1 VLWLDLVFLAILQG
15 LTEFLP
21 ISSSGHLVIAMAILE
36 RFGRQIVAPISV
48 NVALHLGTLGATVG
62 YFRRELRELF
72 HKDWRTLALV
82 VWATIPAV
90 VVGLPLRKW
99 AEEILENP
107 WVAAG
112 GLLVTG
118 ALLVLSYRFG
128 RGAKRFTDL
137 TWREALVI
145 GCFQALALL
154 PGISRSGSTIVGG
167 ILCGLS
173 PAEAAVFAFLLAVPV
188 MLGAGFLEALE
199 LAGQANAPL
208 HFPQL
213 LLGALIAGIVGWLA
227 IAWLMRWVRTGR
239 LLLFAYW
246 VFAVGG
252 GTLLW
257 LLLEAGI
264 VGWL

>member
-1 VLWLDLVFLAILQG
+1 V
-15 LTEFLP
+15 
-21 ISSSGHLVIAMAILE
+21 
-36 RFGRQIVAPISV
+36 
-48 NVALHLGTLGATVG
+48 
-62 YFRRELRELF
+62 RR
-72 HKDWRTLALV
+72 
-82 VWATIPAV
+82 
-90 VVGLPLRKW
+90 W
-99 AEEILENP
+99 AEEVLESP

-112 GLLVTG
+112 GLLITG

-145 GCFQALALL
+145 GCFQAFALL
-154 PGISRSGSTIVGG
+154 PGVSRSGSTIVGG

-188 MLGAGFLEALE
+188 MLGAGCLEALE
-199 LAGQANAPL
+199 LASHANTSL
-208 HFPQL
+208 HLPQL
-213 LLGALIAGIVGWLA
+213 LLGVAIAGIVGWLA

-252 GTLLW
+252 GTFLW
-257 LLLEAGI
+257 LLLEAGT
-264 VGWL
+264 VGGL